1 MNRYSTC
8 FRELTNTDK
17 FKIIVT
23 GGQRIKNDSA
33 LQSQSIKQE
42 AIPLQAGTKPK
53 QNAGKKKNSSQREF
67 DLCWILITV
76 LICCIVSLISHIASP
91 GNFLFKVID
100 VIFAVVAVVGISKLF
115 HMASNIRASGSQNV
129 QPSVSQCQCTQAAV
143 STAPRPTVQPSEQNA
158 PAAEDDFKP
167 GTGGM
172 RHGFLIVDVTAKTVH
187 AYSYKQ
193 DEQSSEKIE
202 KQPDA
207 SGVLK
212 YLIAYRHE
220 KSGKWNVITCGSN
233 NRRYNYTVK
242 DLGTGAFS
250 VLKEGRYDV
259 YGIAND
265 DIPNA
270 RDSMEDV
277 LAGLAGDR

>member
-1 MNRYSTC
+1 MNRYSAC

-23 GGQRIKNDSA
+23 GGQRIKNDSS
-33 LQSQSIKQE
+33 LKSQSIKQE
-42 AIPLQAGTKPK
+42 AIPMQAATNPSP
-53 QNAGKKKNSSQREF
+53 NAGKKKDSSQREF

-76 LICCIVSLISHIASP
+76 LICCIVSLLSRIASP
-91 GNFLFKVID
+91 GNLLYKVID

-115 HMASNIRASGSQNV
+115 HMASNIRASSSRRV
-129 QPSVSQCQCTQAAV
+129 QPSGSQCQCTQVVV
-143 STAPRPTVQPSEQNA
+143 STAPRPTEPLPEQNVQ
-158 PAAEDDFKP
+158 AATDDFKP
-167 GTGGM
+167 GTAGM
-172 RHGFLIVDVTAKTVH
+172 RHGFLMIDAVTKTVH
-187 AYSYKQ
+187 AYSYKK
-193 DEQSSEKIE
+193 DEQNSEKIE

-250 VLKEGRYDV
+250 ILKEGRYDV

-270 RDSMEDV
+270 RDSMENV
-277 LAGLAGDR
+277 LAALAGDQ